1 LKGQQVI
8 IEGIP
13 SGKNRLFEGYLTA
26 RGIVTHSGK
35 VAVQILTGQQ
45 VPVTLKLTGTGSAD
59 VCIEIE
65 GYPSSC
71 NQNDTFS
78 FSTCLYGNTPQ
89 STVNGTCK
97 MYVKGANAY
106 GTFTFISSKPD
117 TTIFY
122 DINGPINVQNSSGYR
137 ICQTIAQERT
147 TNINYFVK
155 FTINKDSVISSG
167 YISKDS
173 LLSPNSIIV
182 KFYSVYCSTPD
193 TNNINISLSS
203 CLNGYTPTTSLS
215 GKIIMS
221 SNGKTVSGFFSLN
234 NIADDSTF
242 GIFHF
247 EKVVR
252 LQDSICQTI
261 VVNKLTGS
269 QHFLNMIIVN
279 SKITYSYLSR
289 DTLLQSEAIA
299 KFFSVECSTPPPSF
313 TSVEAP
319 LNGIGAY
326 PDTIKFSATMAITII
341 DGKVV
346 GVWQNI
352 SISKQFAG
360 N

>member
-1 LKGQQVI
+1 
-8 IEGIP
+8 
-13 SGKNRLFEGYLTA
+13 
-26 RGIVTHSGK
+26 
-35 VAVQILTGQQ
+35 
-45 VPVTLKLTGTGSAD
+45 
-59 VCIEIE
+59 
-65 GYPSSC
+65 
-71 NQNDTFS
+71 
-78 FSTCLYGNTPQ
+78 
-89 STVNGTCK
+89 
-97 MYVKGANAY
+97 
-106 GTFTFISSKPD
+106 
-117 TTIFY
+117 
-122 DINGPINVQNSSGYR
+122 
-137 ICQTIAQERT
+137 
-147 TNINYFVK
+147 
-155 FTINKDSVISSG
+155 
-167 YISKDS
+167 
-173 LLSPNSIIV
+173 
-182 KFYSVYCSTPD
+182 
-193 TNNINISLSS
+193 
-203 CLNGYTPTTSLS
+203 
-215 GKIIMS
+215 MS

-346 GVWQNI
+346 GDFYFQNCPLIKSNQI
-352 SISKQFAG
+352 SVSGIYQLLSDTTRGFISLTSIDTSTCYYAIDIKIHKGLFSGVITQKG
-360 N
+360 TCGVKTIGDIKTYNWYD